1 MNPNVSPASAPEL
14 LFASLPAQTSGKD
27 IATEPA
33 HLNTA
38 KEQPGHGATSAPVP
52 PQQLPANEEPELR
65 LEPDLPSDGRDEEGE
80 AMIRD
85 LPQRPE
91 LSEPP
96 SQPSPASIKS

>member
-1 MNPNVSPASAPEL
+1 MPTSNSSPNPGVAPGKVLLDEAAST
-14 LFASLPAQTSGKD
+14 LPA
-27 IATEPA
+27 EPA
-33 HLNTA
+33 NIMQG
-38 KEQPGHGATSAPVP
+38 KNQPGQEPESAAAP
-52 PQQLPANEEPELR
+52 PQETPGNEEPELL

-96 SQPSPASIKS
+96 SQPRLSNIKP

>member
-1 MNPNVSPASAPEL
+1 M
-14 LFASLPAQTSGKD
+14 F
-27 IATEPA
+27 
-33 HLNTA
+33 
-38 KEQPGHGATSAPVP
+38 
-52 PQQLPANEEPELR
+52 

-96 SQPSPASIKS
+96 SKPYPTASKP

>member
-1 MNPNVSPASAPEL
+1 M
-14 LFASLPAQTSGKD
+14 QGK
-27 IATEPA
+27 
-33 HLNTA
+33 N
-38 KEQPGHGATSAPVP
+38 QPGQEPESAAAP
-52 PQQLPANEEPELR
+52 PQETPGNEEPELL

-96 SQPSPASIKS
+96 SQPNPSNIQP